1 LPGGEA
7 VGVDPTTTAA
17 PDGNED
23 DASEI
28 PETAHAEPSATQ
40 GTHLGSCDLTFAYT
54 KRMQTTSMN
63 MPMVMPQLIVLLLPL
78 PSWTT
83 KKQACPIM
91 TTLSLQS

>member
-1 LPGGEA
+1 LPGEA
-7 VGVDPTTTAA
+7 AGVDPTTTAL
-17 PDGNED
+17 DGNVD
-23 DASEI
+23 DVSEI

-40 GTHLGSCDLTFAYT
+40 GTHLASCDLTFADT

-63 MPMVMPQLIVLLLPL
+63 MPMVMLQLTVLLLPL

-83 KKQACPIM
+83 KKQVCHIM